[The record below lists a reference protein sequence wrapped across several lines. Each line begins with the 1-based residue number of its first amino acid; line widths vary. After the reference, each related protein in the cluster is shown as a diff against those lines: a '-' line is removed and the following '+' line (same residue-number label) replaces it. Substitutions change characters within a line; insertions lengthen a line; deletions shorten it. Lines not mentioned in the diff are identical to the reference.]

1 LYTKSYL
8 HYGLVEANRR
18 VSAAIISKEL
28 LRVDSVSTINNP
40 CYFKGMDYQPDFAT
54 ALFQIPL
61 AVVMRGTG
69 DFDKCAALVRQLFG
83 SSTTTCWVRDC
94 TFDGVYQPRIDNTRF
109 VAVSNFAT
117 V

>member
-1 LYTKSYL
+1 M
-8 HYGLVEANRR
+8 
-18 VSAAIISKEL
+18 
-28 LRVDSVSTINNP
+28 STINNP

-69 DFDKCAALVRQLFG
+69 DFGTHCFSSEIINRVDSDKCASLVRQLFG
-83 SSTTTCWVRDC
+83 SSNTLCWVRDC

-117 V
+117 VNR